1 MDVIK
6 VITRIKLSI
15 TEFQN
20 VKSNVDKEF
29 NSTFMKA
36 APTANDWETKIK
48 RRCQQ

>member
-1 MDVIK
+1 MSLRLIQESSSVSPK
-6 VITRIKLSI
+6 
-15 TEFQN
+15 FQN

-36 APTANDWETKIK
+36 AQMANDWETKIK